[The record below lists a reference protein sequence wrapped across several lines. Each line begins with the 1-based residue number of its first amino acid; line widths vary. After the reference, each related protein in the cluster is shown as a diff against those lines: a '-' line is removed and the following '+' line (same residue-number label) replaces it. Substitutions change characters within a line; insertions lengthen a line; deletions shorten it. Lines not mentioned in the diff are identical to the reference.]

1 MQAIQLKLLLSL
13 CAVTLLNIAISNPTV
28 AAEAA
33 SKMPPNEQSN
43 ESENSTAKSQETK
56 KPATLKSRDR
66 RERNSDTVK
75 TSEQIS
81 EDFIVSM
88 PVDI

>member
-13 CAVTLLNIAISNPTV
+13 CAVTLLNIAITNPTV

-33 SKMPPNEQSN
+33 SKMSPNEQSN
-43 ESENSTAKSQETK
+43 ENENSKAKSQETK

>member
-1 MQAIQLKLLLSL
+1 MQAIQLRLLLSL
-13 CAVTLLNIAISNPTV
+13 CAVTLLNIAISDTAI

-33 SKMPPNEQSN
+33 GQKPPNVQN
-43 ESENSTAKSQETK
+43 NKNENSKAKSKETK
-56 KPATLKSRDR
+56 KPDTLKSRDR